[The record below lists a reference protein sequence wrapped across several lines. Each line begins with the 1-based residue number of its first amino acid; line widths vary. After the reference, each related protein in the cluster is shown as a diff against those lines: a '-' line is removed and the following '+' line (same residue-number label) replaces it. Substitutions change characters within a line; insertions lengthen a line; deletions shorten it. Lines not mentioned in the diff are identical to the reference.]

1 MQWGFLVNARSFL
14 LEFLHVFR
22 LRTFRAFDDVK
33 ADAIAFIEGFEP
45 LALDRGK
52 VNKHVRPVV
61 LLDETEPFCLIKP
74 FDCSLCQFDSPC
86 SDAGF
91 G

>member
-1 MQWGFLVNARSFL
+1 
-14 LEFLHVFR
+14 
-22 LRTFRAFDDVK
+22 
-33 ADAIAFIEGFEP
+33 
-45 LALDRGK
+45 